1 MRPDDNDDDDV
12 VRDPYNLSPV
22 YRTGYNGSGKVTV
35 LDQLWAL

>member
-22 YRTGYNGSGKVTV
+22 YRTGYGSGKVTV